1 MAGMFYSLEE
11 ATERLNKTEEELKEI
26 VKDGKLREFRDGPNL
41 LFKVDEIEALMS
53 DTSISASE
61 ETPAPEALEPEEL
74 ALETPEPEMPA
85 PEALEP
91 EELALETPEP
101 EMPAPEAL
109 EPEELALETPELEM
123 PALETPEPETPAL
136 ETPELEMPA
145 LEAPEP
151 ETPALETPES
161 EMPALET
168 PEPETPALETPE
180 LEMPA
185 LEAPEPLEQA
195 AETDEILLAPESGE
209 LVPPSELTDADTAI
223 TGEGISIL
231 GETDRDY
238 QVTDDTMAETT
249 APPGITGTTGTTPE
263 VPLEKIEEDVN
274 LDSFGSGSGLL
285 DLSLQADDTSLGG
298 ILDEIYTAEGEGQE
312 PAEAGSAADVAA
324 EAEQMLTEE
333 EEFVGPQPGPEFP
346 ALAQPYIELA
356 PDAQSNTF
364 GMLLFLP
371 LVVVV
376 YTAVVTVAA
385 QKDVMPSILPSS
397 IQGQIWYI
405 MIGAVVLEGLVVGAA
420 LMLSGGPAKAGKKVK
435 KAKKLK
441 KTKEPKKPK
450 EVHIMEKSDKNF
462 LLAILLCFFLGVLGA
477 HRFYAGKT
485 GTGLLQLFTFGGLG
499 VWVLI
504 DFIMIVTG
512 KFTDKQGLPIK
523 S

>member
-11 ATERLNKTEEELKEI
+11 AAEKLNKTEEELKEI

-41 LFKVDEIEALMS
+41 LFKVDEVEALMS
-53 DTSISASE
+53 DTGIPASE
-61 ETPAPEALEPEEL
+61 EAPAPELLEPEEL
-74 ALETPEPEMPA
+74 ALETPEFEELEIETPEPEEPTLEA
-85 PEALEP
+85 PESEELSMEIPEPEEPAMEAPEPEELAMETPEP
-91 EELALETPEP
+91 EELALE
-101 EMPAPEAL
+101 AP
-109 EPEELALETPELEM
+109 EPEELAM
-123 PALETPEPETPAL
+123 
-136 ETPELEMPA
+136 
-145 LEAPEP
+145 EAPEP
-151 ETPALETPES
+151 EEPAMEI
-161 EMPALET
+161 
-168 PEPETPALETPE
+168 PE
-180 LEMPA
+180 LEEPA
-185 LEAPEPLEQA
+185 MEAPGLEEPSLEEQA
-195 AETDEILLAPESGE
+195 ADTDEILLAPETGVS
-209 LVPPSELTDADTAI
+209 VPPSELTDADTAI
-223 TGEGISIL
+223 TGEGISVL

-238 QVTDDTMAETT
+238 QITDDTLAETT
-249 APPGITGTTGTTPE
+249 APPGITGTRGTTPE

-324 EAEQMLTEE
+324 EAEQILTEE
-333 EEFVGPQPGPEFP
+333 EEFVGPQPTPEIP

-356 PDAQSNTF
+356 PDTQSNIF

-376 YTAVVTVAA
+376 YTAVVALAGLFEV
-385 QKDVMPSILPSS
+385 VPSIVAS
-397 IQGQIWYI
+397 IQGLIWYI
-405 MIGAVVLEGLVVGAA
+405 MGGVAGVAVLITGAA
-420 LMLSGGPAKAGKKVK
+420 FMLSGGGGTAT
-435 KAKKLK
+435 KAKKSK
-441 KTKEPKKPK
+441 KSKAKKASKASEAKTEKKPK
-450 EVHIMEKSDKNF
+450 ELKKPKEANIMGKSNKNF
-462 LLAILLCFFLGVLGA
+462 LMAILLCLFLGFLGA

-504 DFIMIVTG
+504 DFVMIVMG